1 MTMPRIAALNPE
13 TASAASKLTP
23 AVFTKGIGF
32 IINMMTAS
40 VDSQIPLSS
49 WATMLGALSK
59 ALPALG
65 VPHFA

>member
-1 MTMPRIAALNPE
+1 MPRIAALNPE